1 MINQYKQHFHSSIH
15 INAKIQN
22 NAKKTK
28 KTSLNIE
35 KT

>member
-28 KTSLNIE
+28 KHH
-35 KT
+35 